1 MSLRLDQDRYHE
13 FYDEMDGGICII
25 QADESEQILFV
36 NRTVPELYGCRDEAE
51 FYAVFSAISLIYA
64 AVLIVAAMGQIHEYS
79 AGKNLLF
86 TVATLFA
93 MLVMVFILMLFFS
106 MISQGVAYF
115 ISLGREL
122 LFRM

>member
-51 FYAVFSAISLIYA
+51 FYERTGGTFAGMTKESDREPLSLHVVRGARYSTWYYQIPEAGGAIRPAKMLITCAV
-64 AVLIVAAMGQIHEYS
+64 
-79 AGKNLLF
+79 
-86 TVATLFA
+86 
-93 MLVMVFILMLFFS
+93 
-106 MISQGVAYF
+106 
-115 ISLGREL
+115 REN
-122 LFRM
+122 